1 MNYILW
7 YFIVGLVWLI
17 VTSIGAYIVFAHKFG
32 IYVVRDAG
40 EFCLKEYTYHACTTA
55 GKIWYG
61 IWCFILWPVRVEE
74 LAEKMEILWKKCE
87 ELYSQRE
94 GGAA

>member
-17 VTSIGAYIVFAHKFG
+17 VTTIGAYIVFARKFG
-32 IYVVRDAG
+32 IYVVYDAG
-40 EFCLKEYTYHACTTA
+40 KFFEKEYTYHAHTTA
-55 GKIWYG
+55 GKIWIG

-74 LAEKMEILWKKCE
+74 LYEKMEILWKKCE

-94 GGAA
+94 GEAA